1 MAGTEKSTLI
11 LGQLNIIVKVCLSKK
26 TANSHFQY
34 VRVHVTHIDIY
45 IYMYIY
51 IIYILFI
58 FTYIYI
64 YIYVYFLDLLV
75 QIFVI
80 SIVNHCYFCQT
91 ICAMKY

>member
-1 MAGTEKSTLI
+1 MAGAEKSTLI

-45 IYMYIY
+45 IYMYIC

>member
-1 MAGTEKSTLI
+1 MAGAEKSTLI

-80 SIVNHCYFCQT
+80 SIVNHCYFCQK

>member
-1 MAGTEKSTLI
+1 MAGAEKSTLI

>member
-1 MAGTEKSTLI
+1 MAGAEKSTLI

-34 VRVHVTHIDIY
+34 VRVHITHIDIY